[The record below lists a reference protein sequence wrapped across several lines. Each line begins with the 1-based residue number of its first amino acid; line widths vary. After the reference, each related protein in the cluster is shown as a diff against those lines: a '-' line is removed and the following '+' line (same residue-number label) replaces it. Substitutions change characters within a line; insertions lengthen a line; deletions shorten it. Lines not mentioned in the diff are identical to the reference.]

1 MHISDHNKE
10 VNYALEE
17 TQKHKC
23 AILGQEVLSFM
34 YFNEVLFEKNKP
46 SIMTNFLLK
55 DVKKIFT
62 DSQEQLSNALTSK

>member
-1 MHISDHNKE
+1 M
-10 VNYALEE
+10 EE